1 MGTIAA
7 RRYSSC
13 MHGPAASV
21 ISSIGTPASRP
32 ERLIAQ
38 LVPAADVCRRQLRQ
52 LPARSGRA
60 VAGRGRAVLPCSSA
74 TSAVARRAGK
84 KKLFGKREV
93 LPGVGLYLDGGFG
106 VGKTHLLASSL
117 LRDLAAGPSAPTA
130 FATFGEL
137 TQLAGVFGFVECID
151 LLADYVV
158 VCIDEFELD
167 DPGNTTLISRLLS
180 QLVERG
186 VSVAATSNTLPE
198 QLGEGRFAAQDFLR
212 EINTL
217 AAIFTT
223 VRIDGPGLPASRSA
237 AGAGTADR
245 CRTSTSACRR
255 VAGATLDDFDALC
268 AHLATMHPSR
278 YLTLIEGV
286 SAVFITGVHPIDDQ
300 NVALR
305 LVSLT
310 DRLYDAG
317 IPVVAS
323 GAKLD
328 TIFSDEMLAGGFR
341 KKYLRA
347 TSRLLALTT
356 AGQTRAHH
364 HVVVLDAG
372 AEPKRLGAVDGRSR
386 AWCRSVARVGCAD
399 SPRATRTSRRV
410 RRRRSSASVIRRRR
424 DTSAVAV
431 GQHVELR
438 HLHGGRAWRP
448 PAARRR
454 RQVHRESAWRSRS
467 FGRRRGRRAAR
478 GRDRPDSRRSAF
490 RDRFSSMN
498 AAMFS
503 WRRRRRA
510 RQRKGRGGDV
520 GEFG

>member
-1 MGTIAA
+1 
-7 RRYSSC
+7 
-13 MHGPAASV
+13 MHGSSAVGHLVDRHPSV
-21 ISSIGTPASRP
+21 TP

-38 LVPAADVCRRQLRQ
+38 LVPPPTFSDVSFDTYKPDPAEPSQAAAVQSCRQFCEE
-52 LPARSGRA
+52 A
-60 VAGRGRAVLPCSSA
+60 VQ
-74 TSAVARRAGK
+74 RRAGK
-84 KKLFGKREV
+84 KKLFGRREV

-106 VGKTHLLASSL
+106 VGKTHLLASSYYSIA
-117 LRDLAAGPSAPTA
+117 AAGPAPAA

-151 LLADYVV
+151 LLAEYVV

-217 AAIFTT
+217 ASIFTT
-223 VRIDGPGLPASRSA
+223 VRIEGPDYRHRDLPPAPVPPSDDEVAARAS
-237 AGAGTADR
+237 D
-245 CRTSTSACRR
+245 

-286 SAVFITGVHPIDDQ
+286 TAVFITGVHPLDDQ

-323 GAKLD
+323 GTKLD
-328 TIFSDEMLAGGFR
+328 TIFSEEMLAGGFR

-347 TSRLLALTT
+347 TSRLLALTA
-356 AGQTRAHH
+356 AGQS
-364 HVVVLDAG
+364 
-372 AEPKRLGAVDGRSR
+372 GR
-386 AWCRSVARVGCAD
+386 
-399 SPRATRTSRRV
+399 TIT
-410 RRRRSSASVIRRRR
+410 
-424 DTSAVAV
+424 
-431 GQHVELR
+431 
-438 HLHGGRAWRP
+438 
-448 PAARRR
+448 
-454 RQVHRESAWRSRS
+454 
-467 FGRRRGRRAAR
+467 
-478 GRDRPDSRRSAF
+478 
-490 RDRFSSMN
+490 
-498 AAMFS
+498 
-503 WRRRRRA
+503 
-510 RQRKGRGGDV
+510 
-520 GEFG
+520 

>member
-1 MGTIAA
+1 MD
-7 RRYSSC
+7 RR
-13 MHGPAASV
+13 ATEANSV
-21 ISSIGTPASRP
+21 PGLDHLVDRHPTVSP

-38 LVPAADVCRRQLRQ
+38 LVPPPTFAGVSFDTYRPDPAEPTQAAALGACRQFCEEALR
-52 LPARSGRA
+52 
-60 VAGRGRAVLPCSSA
+60 
-74 TSAVARRAGK
+74 RRAGR
-84 KKLFGKREV
+84 KKLFGRREA

-106 VGKTHLLASSL
+106 VGKTHLLASAYRQL
-117 LRDLAAGPSAPTA
+117 PESAEHPKA

-137 TQLAGVFGFVECID
+137 TQLAGVFGFLECID

-186 VSVAATSNTLPE
+186 VSIAATSNTLPE

-217 AAIFTT
+217 ASIFTT
-223 VRIDGPGLPASRSA
+223 VRIEGPDYRHRGLPPAPDPLSDEDVTGKA
-237 AGAGTADR
+237 AGT
-245 CRTSTSACRR
+245 
-255 VAGATLDDFDALC
+255 AGATLDDFDALC

-286 SAVFITGVHPIDDQ
+286 SAVFITGVHPLDDQ

-328 TIFSDEMLAGGFR
+328 TIFPEEMLAGGYR

-347 TSRLLALTT
+347 TSRLLALTN
-356 AGQTRAHH
+356 AGG
-364 HVVVLDAG
+364 L
-372 AEPKRLGAVDGRSR
+372 
-386 AWCRSVARVGCAD
+386 
-399 SPRATRTSRRV
+399 
-410 RRRRSSASVIRRRR
+410 
-424 DTSAVAV
+424 
-431 GQHVELR
+431 
-438 HLHGGRAWRP
+438 
-448 PAARRR
+448 
-454 RQVHRESAWRSRS
+454 
-467 FGRRRGRRAAR
+467 
-478 GRDRPDSRRSAF
+478 
-490 RDRFSSMN
+490 
-498 AAMFS
+498 
-503 WRRRRRA
+503 
-510 RQRKGRGGDV
+510 
-520 GEFG
+520 